1 MLSDFPLL
9 VKPGLPHLPR
19 NRARLCE
26 WRSGWARGEDIVY
39 PPGGR
44 LQGAGALRCQT
55 FPQHAL
61 DRQLEISR
69 LLPATNGEGFFFFP
83 LFCLLHFRGK
93 RKETFLGFKI
103 NKASQQTT
111 RGGESKG
118 SSSRAFEPK
127 NQTKVEKLRRLPP
140 VSKAS
145 QTISKEV
152 QFQRASHIP
161 LVRSINIYKTS
172 RYV

>member
-26 WRSGWARGEDIVY
+26 WRSGQARGEDVVY

-55 FPQHAL
+55 FPQRTL

-69 LLPATNGEGFFFFP
+69 LLPATNGEIFQFFFSPF
-83 LFCLLHFRGK
+83 LFIALQREKKGNFSR
-93 RKETFLGFKI
+93 FQ
-103 NKASQQTT
+103 NKQGQSTDQE
-111 RGGESKG
+111 GGE
-118 SSSRAFEPK
+118 
-127 NQTKVEKLRRLPP
+127 
-140 VSKAS
+140 
-145 QTISKEV
+145 
-152 QFQRASHIP
+152 
-161 LVRSINIYKTS
+161 
-172 RYV
+172 